1 MKKSKIRRIINIS
14 LVVILLLANT
24 LNVLAME
31 IPGYE
36 GGIKNEMKY
45 MEVIFIT
52 GEPIILEGTIDIR
65 VTERN
70 DRVTERYT
78 YKLENLAKNAKMTRT
93 VNLTKSIS
101 LNGTQRVDNHS
112 ISSYKETIEINGVKY
127 ETTEKNV
134 QWSKS
139 DIYQI
144 KPAVTYLAGNLDARK
159 TYTID
164 KTAGRVTV
172 EIKGS
177 TVGYDQNW
185 GTTETQT
192 LDHFIQYE
200 TFGTTPVK
208 WQATAR
214 VEAVH
219 NRTLDYSYEANMPTQ
234 ISFRGGY
241 LLVEQQENVLKYS
254 YDMPRLSA
262 NGTVLSQRNIGT
274 QSFSLDTNP
283 LNQRLEVPSIR
294 DISGFWAEADITFLA
309 SMGAV
314 YPDSTYYGPSLP
326 MSRGDFARAVA
337 TVMGLVPEETPPTR
351 QRSVTMTEEPKLFT
365 DVSNQDPN
373 YKYIKIMNEKGIMQ
387 GAEQNRFYPSNALT
401 KAEAVAIMVRLLG
414 FENLAPIQQYSTGFR
429 DDASIPIWAKDYIYV
444 AKELGLVS
452 GNEDNYFQPARSL
465 TKAEAA
471 RMMTNLIHY
480 LQQEL
485 RYDYREAILNY

>member
-1 MKKSKIRRIINIS
+1 MKRKIYGICLII
-14 LVVILLLANT
+14 ILLLSAT
-24 LNVLAME
+24 LSSFGLE

-45 MEVIFIT
+45 IEVVFIT
-52 GEPIILEGTIDIR
+52 GEPIVLEGTIDIR

-70 DRVTERYT
+70 NSATERYI
-78 YKLENLAKNAKMTRT
+78 YRLENIEKNAKLTRT
-93 VNLTKSIS
+93 VSLTKNLALKS
-101 LNGTQRVDNHS
+101 TQRVDSHS
-112 ISSYKETIEINGVKY
+112 ITSYKETLEVNGVKY

-159 TYTID
+159 TYTIN
-164 KTAGRVTV
+164 KTAGRVFV
-172 EIKGS
+172 ETKGS
-177 TVGYDQNW
+177 TVGYDQYW
-185 GTTETQT
+185 GTTETQV
-192 LDHFIQYE
+192 LEHYIQYE
-200 TFGTTPVK
+200 TYGENPVK
-208 WQATAR
+208 WQATAK

-219 NRTLDYSYEANMPTQ
+219 NRRLDYSYEANAPTQ

-241 LLVEQQENVLKYS
+241 LLLEQQENVLKYS
-254 YDMPRLSA
+254 YDLPRLDADGS
-262 NGTVLSQRNIGT
+262 VRSQRNIGT

-283 LNQRLEVPSIR
+283 INQRLEIPSIR
-294 DISGFWAEADITFLA
+294 DISGHWAEKEIMFLA
-309 SMGAV
+309 SLGAV

-337 TVMGLVPEETPPTR
+337 TVMGLVPEDTPPTR
-351 QRSVTMTEEPKLFT
+351 QRSVTITEEPRLFT

-373 YKYIKIMNEKGIMQ
+373 LKYIKVMNEKGIMK
-387 GAEQNRFYPSNALT
+387 GAEEGRFYPSNALT

-414 FENLAPIQQYSTGFR
+414 FENMAPIQQYSTGFR
-429 DDASIPIWAKDYIYV
+429 DDSSIPAWAKDYVYV
-444 AKELGLVS
+444 AKELGLVK
-452 GNEDNYFQPARSL
+452 GTADNYFQPSKSM

-471 RMMTNLIHY
+471 TMMTNLINY
-480 LQQEL
+480 LQKEL